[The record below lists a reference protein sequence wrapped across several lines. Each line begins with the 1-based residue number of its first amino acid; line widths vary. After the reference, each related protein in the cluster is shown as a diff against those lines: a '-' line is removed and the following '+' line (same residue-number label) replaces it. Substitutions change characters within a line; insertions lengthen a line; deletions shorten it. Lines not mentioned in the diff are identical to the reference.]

1 MKELLEWAGYIL
13 AGLILTYFT
22 IETIIIVIKFFIN

>member
-13 AGLILTYFT
+13 AGVILTYFT
-22 IETIIIVIKFFIN
+22 IETIIIVIQFLMN